1 MVGRLQRMPGK
12 NPDESYQ
19 DGEWAKRNNLQSKA
33 ERNPGGAQ
41 AQLDMIQTYK
51 IVLAKENEE

>member
-1 MVGRLQRMPGK
+1 MVARLQRMPGK

-19 DGEWAKRNNLQSKA
+19 IGEWAKRNNLQSKA

-41 AQLDMIQTYK
+41 AQLDL
-51 IVLAKENEE
+51 V